1 MCRQRPLD
9 SNGSVSPVVLH
20 TRRCDIVAL
29 PLALTVV
36 IKLHSTQCAVERA
49 RTARAQ
55 RTGTAEVQAASAVR
69 VRGLGTDARIS
80 VNMHTVDGRRH
91 RMAGMSKDVGMALA
105 PAASRTMDY
114 SVCL

>member
-1 MCRQRPLD
+1 M
-9 SNGSVSPVVLH
+9 
-20 TRRCDIVAL
+20 
-29 PLALTVV
+29 TVV

-80 VNMHTVDGRRH
+80 VNVHTVDGRRQ
-91 RMAGMSKDVGMALA
+91 RRAGMSEDVGMGAPKRTGTLA
-105 PAASRTMDY
+105 RLEEVSARDGDGASAEE
-114 SVCL
+114 L

>member
-36 IKLHSTQCAVERA
+36 IKLHSTVCVERA
-49 RTARAQ
+49 RTARSAD
-55 RTGTAEVQAASAVR
+55 RDGGGAGGECGTCAGTGNRRAHFCERAHGGRQAAEK
-69 VRGLGTDARIS
+69 GG
-80 VNMHTVDGRRH
+80 HE
-91 RMAGMSKDVGMALA
+91 
-105 PAASRTMDY
+105 
-114 SVCL
+114 